1 MLARINA
8 AGVRIRSPRS
18 LSENLSGPLNLAA
31 MSSQAPALSRPSAL
45 RQPLRLLAS
54 LVSLRYVL
62 LRASTAG
69 AAVAFGLVQTFVF
82 ARVLGAHEFSL
93 YILIGTFGV
102 SLWLFDLGAAK
113 ILYVRQR
120 ERHLA
125 GGSDSAVPAQSAAV
139 VILYALIVLAG
150 TLACFAATAA
160 RGRGAAVD
168 YALFFAFAA
177 LNLVWFPLRNVSNAV
192 DAYIRFETLEAV
204 RRIGHIGLML
214 ALLIGLPFEVFLV
227 AANALWA
234 LVFAICIAGLARCGA
249 LSPPRGFI
257 ATLAAFWR
265 GNRAQILRSGNY
277 AVAELAI
284 YNFPYFVVPAA
295 FGLGA
300 PTIVL
305 DTVFKIFRGTTLV
318 YAAGLDPLVPRQT
331 RAMAARDAKSLK
343 RATLTAFLLCAV
355 PTLALCALLLFAGD
369 RLFALLLGHAATVP
383 PMATKLL
390 VVLLI
395 ANLAQNVASNLLL
408 HTGFFREIA
417 RIATILAAAMA
428 AMTIVAIAA
437 GAGIVGFIGGYTTVY
452 VGGAALYLV
461 ALWRGPFRRAAER

>member
-1 MLARINA
+1 
-8 AGVRIRSPRS
+8 
-18 LSENLSGPLNLAA
+18 
-31 MSSQAPALSRPSAL
+31 MSSQAPAISLPSAL

-54 LVSLRYVL
+54 VLSLRYFV

-82 ARVLGAHEFSL
+82 ARILGAHEFSL

-113 ILYVRQR
+113 ILFVRQR

-125 GGSDSAVPAQSAAV
+125 GSRDGTVPAQSGAV
-139 VILYALIVLAG
+139 VILYAGIVLTGA
-150 TLACFAATAA
+150 LATFAAMAT
-160 RGRGAAVD
+160 RTSLGGALD
-168 YALFFAFAA
+168 YALFFTFAA

-192 DAYIRFETLEAV
+192 DEYIGFEALEAV
-204 RRIGHIGLML
+204 RRVGHIGLML
-214 ALLIGLPFEVFLV
+214 TLLVGLPFTAFLA

-234 LVFAICIAGLARCGA
+234 LVFALCIARLARAGA
-249 LSPPRGFI
+249 LARPRGLWS
-257 ATLAAFWR
+257 TLTTFWR
-265 GNRAQILRSGNY
+265 GNRAEILRSGNY
-277 AVAELAI
+277 AVAEIAI

-305 DTVFKIFRGTTLV
+305 DTVFKVFRGSTLI
-318 YAAGLDPLVPRQT
+318 YAAGLDPLLPKQT
-331 RAMAARDAKSLK
+331 RALAEGDARTLK
-343 RATLTAFLLCAV
+343 RATLTAFILCAV
-355 PTLALCALLLFAGD
+355 PTFALCAVLLTVGD
-369 RLFALLLGHAATVP
+369 RLFALLLGHVVTIP

-390 VVLLI
+390 VLLLT

-417 RIATILAAAMA
+417 RIATFLIVAMA
-428 AMTIVAIAA
+428 AMTLVAIGA
-437 GAGIVGFIGGYTTVY
+437 GAGIAGFIGGYAAVY
-452 VGGAALYLV
+452 VAGAALYV
-461 ALWRGPFRRAAER
+461 VTLWRGPFRRAAGH